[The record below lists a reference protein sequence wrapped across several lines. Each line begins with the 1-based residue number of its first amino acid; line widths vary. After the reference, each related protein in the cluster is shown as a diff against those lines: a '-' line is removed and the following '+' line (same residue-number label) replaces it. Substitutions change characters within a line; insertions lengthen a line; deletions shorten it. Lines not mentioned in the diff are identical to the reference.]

1 MFLAFFL
8 VEYFCFF
15 LSAALFFTPDTWLGH
30 KKQFCKRLLNVVS
43 LCKLWLLITEC
54 MNCTLAFCVGLSIK
68 SDIVT
73 SQVGAELPVEIYLL
87 GGCATES
94 MVGDKKERGRLT
106 NKAVFVRL
114 MGSPNLS
121 VLRGKRPLIEANFL
135 YVIAVKGNIP
145 CPC

>member
-1 MFLAFFL
+1 
-8 VEYFCFF
+8 
-15 LSAALFFTPDTWLGH
+15 
-30 KKQFCKRLLNVVS
+30 
-43 LCKLWLLITEC
+43 

-73 SQVGAELPVEIYLL
+73 SQVGAELPVEVYLL